1 MNIVEEIKE
10 IVSKLN
16 KIDNYNTTL
25 PQKLSVLDEKEQD
38 LLHYIENNKIGTFA
52 SYRIIKELKQ
62 NRLERR
68 KIKQDI
74 ELAKTFDENKNKLPS
89 KNNRQS
95 LIQSICDKEKQL
107 HTHIEYKNRQYSNE
121 ELQELAK

>member
-10 IVSKLN
+10 IVNKLN
-16 KIDNYNTTL
+16 KIDNYNTAL

-52 SYRIIKELKQ
+52 SYRIIKELKK
-62 NRLERR
+62 NRTERR
-68 KIKQDI
+68 KIKQDM
-74 ELAKTFDENKNKLPS
+74 ELAKTFDEHKNKIPS

-107 HTHIEYKNRQYSNE
+107 HTEYKNRQYSNE